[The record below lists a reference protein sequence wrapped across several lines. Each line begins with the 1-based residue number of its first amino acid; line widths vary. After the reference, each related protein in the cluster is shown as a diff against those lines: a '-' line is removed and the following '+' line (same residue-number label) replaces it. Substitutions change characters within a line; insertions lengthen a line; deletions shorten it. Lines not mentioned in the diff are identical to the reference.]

1 MARRQKEKAQQTK
14 EELMQSAARIFERK
28 GFGAATIAE
37 ITDHAGY
44 AKGSFY
50 RCWKSKDEIF
60 LDIMEARLREYRTL
74 RQQKMDRAQNLDQM
88 LNVLVDFLETII
100 DDENWSR
107 VFLEFTI
114 HAFGNKEVR
123 EKLNRSSYRLST
135 DLFSQILAPF
145 IHDSAEAQKLG
156 AFVIALFEGFLIQQ
170 FLESNVLSKQDLRQA
185 ILFLGHKFTTPFRA
199 VQTDQN
205 QNPCS

>member
-1 MARRQKEKAQQTK
+1 MARRQQEKAQQTK
-14 EELMQSAARIFERK
+14 EELMQSAVRIFERK

-60 LDIMEARLREYRTL
+60 LDIMEARLRAYRTL
-74 RQQKMDRAQNLDQM
+74 RQQKLDRARNLDQM

-145 IHDSAEAQKLG
+145 IQDSAEAQKLG

-185 ILFLGHKFTTPFRA
+185 ILFLGQKFTTPIRA
-199 VQTDQN
+199 EETGQN
-205 QNPCS
+205 RTPFS